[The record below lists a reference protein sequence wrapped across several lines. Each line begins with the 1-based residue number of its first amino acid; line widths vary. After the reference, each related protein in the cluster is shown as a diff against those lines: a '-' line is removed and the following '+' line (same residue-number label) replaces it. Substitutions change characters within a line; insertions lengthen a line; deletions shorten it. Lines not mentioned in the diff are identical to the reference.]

1 MCRSTFI
8 VVVCCGDGG
17 DDDGGGDGGGGGGC
31 GRFHEAL
38 SMRHYIAAGDSMSY
52 CRLDQ
57 SDVGGL
63 VRSRAA
69 PWHPDV
75 CVWRKRTG
83 STYTVIETNE
93 IIGALKIVHFTR
105 VTTMFVQWH

>member
-1 MCRSTFI
+1 VVDSINHCQRSRY
-8 VVVCCGDGG
+8 C
-17 DDDGGGDGGGGGGC
+17 
-31 GRFHEAL
+31 
-38 SMRHYIAAGDSMSY
+38 IAAEDSRSY

-75 CVWRKRTG
+75 CVSRRRTE
-83 STYTVIETNE
+83 STCTVIETNQVVE
-93 IIGALKIVHFTR
+93 PLNSPFYKCS
-105 VTTMFVQWH
+105 TMFVHVALTMFSLDILEK